1 MDWPSGTEFE
11 GLSVIKSPK
20 RRRAHN
26 FISERKWV
34 NVAAAIFLGLTLVA
48 VVVVVWQRINNPI
61 AQGDYE
67 GTIVDRWADY
77 SESDQGAKPFF
88 RLRVESQDGKRF
100 TVKVDPNVYE
110 SARVGMR
117 IKSRSGQVVLID
129 STERTPGK

>member
-1 MDWPSGTEFE
+1 MS
-11 GLSVIKSPK
+11 
-20 RRRAHN
+20 A
-26 FISERKWV
+26 RKGMTM
-34 NVAAAIFLGLTLVA
+34 VASILVGLTLIA
-48 VVVVVWQRINNPI
+48 LVVVLWQKFNNPI

-67 GTIVDRWADY
+67 GTIVERWADY

-129 STERTPGK
+129 PAQRTPGK